1 MDFVGWAFPK
11 DEPYGYLKAIEP
23 LTGKARW
30 QVAWDIPSFAGTV
43 TTAGGLV
50 FTGNMRGEFAA
61 FDADTG
67 NKLWGFQTGSGII
80 GQPVVWAKDGKQY
93 VTVASGIGGVYPL
106 FSGDER
112 LSSIP
117 AGGSLWTFGI
127 MPDQQ
132 AADAGA
138 PKLGAP
144 VAIQAQAAR

>member
-1 MDFVGWAFPK
+1 
-11 DEPYGYLKAIEP
+11 LKAIEP
-23 LTGKARW
+23 LTGKTKW

-61 FDADTG
+61 FDAETG
-67 NKLWGFQTGSGII
+67 QQLWGFQTGSGII
-80 GQPVVWAKDGKQY
+80 GQPVVWAKDGKEY

-127 MPDQQ
+127 MPEQQ
-132 AADAGA
+132 AANAGA
-138 PKLGAP
+138 PTTGKPL
-144 VAIQAQAAR
+144 AIQAQAGR